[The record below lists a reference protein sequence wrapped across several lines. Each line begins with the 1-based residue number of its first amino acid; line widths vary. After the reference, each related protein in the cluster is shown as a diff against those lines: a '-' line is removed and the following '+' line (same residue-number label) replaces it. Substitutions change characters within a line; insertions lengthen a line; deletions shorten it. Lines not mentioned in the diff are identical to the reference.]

1 MNDDVMSLSSKAG
14 YIVGDVVAEERH
26 CHLAT
31 DFLADHSKENV
42 FGLRNYAD
50 PNSDQKGEKKSEKS
64 GRHTYN
70 GVGDGQRCHFP
81 GRKLLKRIL
90 PSTKLGVDS

>member
-50 PNSDQKGEKKSEKS
+50 PNSDQKGEKSLKNLVVT
-64 GRHTYN
+64 HTMELVMGSVAIFLDANCSNVSYHPQN
-70 GVGDGQRCHFP
+70 
-81 GRKLLKRIL
+81 
-90 PSTKLGVDS
+90 